1 MLKDITL
8 GQYFPGNSPIH
19 RLDPRFKLVLMF
31 LYIIMLF
38 SESSFLGFFLLFCF
52 ALYVVLASKI
62 NLSMILKGLKPLVFV
77 ILFVSI
83 LNLFYTQGQSVFPG
97 IWLLENITVEGIFMT
112 LSMVTRIILLLSV
125 TTMLTYTTSP
135 IVLTD
140 GIERLLRPLKRIG
153 LPVHELA
160 MMMTIALRFIP
171 VLIDE
176 TGKIMDSQKA
186 RGADFESGRLLRRV
200 KAMIPILVP
209 LFVSAFRRADELA
222 VAMESRCYRGDI
234 GRTRLHELKAVR
246 LDHLALVYSVAF
258 FALVA
263 AARLIPFS
271 ALIGQIF

>member
-8 GQYFPGNSPIH
+8 GQYFPGNSIIH
-19 RLDPRFKLVLMF
+19 RLDPRFKLGLMF
-31 LYIIMLF
+31 LYIIVLF
-38 SESSFLGFFLLFCF
+38 SESSFFGFTLLFCF
-52 ALYVVLASKI
+52 TLFIVLASKI
-62 NLSMILKGLKPLVFV
+62 NLSMILKGLKPLIFI

-83 LNLFYTQGQSVFPG
+83 LNLFYTPGKSVFPDV
-97 IWLLENITVEGIFMT
+97 WLLRHITVEGIFMT
-112 LSMVTRIILLLSV
+112 LAMVTRIVLLLTT

-160 MMMTIALRFIP
+160 MMMTIAMRFIP

-186 RGADFESGRLLRRV
+186 RGADFESGNILRRV

-222 VAMESRCYRGDI
+222 IAMESRCYRGDI
-234 GRTRLHELKAVR
+234 GRTRLHELKAQR
-246 LDHLALVYSVAF
+246 LDKTAFFLSVAF
-258 FALVA
+258 FALVGGLRFIHIDA
-263 AARLIPFS
+263 MVMR
-271 ALIGQIF
+271 IF